1 LSKVVLNSVV
11 IEIEGELR
19 EKPVSPWS
27 ARMSMGTQEYAD
39 YQPASVRE
47 YSDCRGGIGME
58 SEEEPTDR
66 VWSSTSIELTKAR
79 YTSLGTLVTDAGDL
93 TTPPLLMIDFE
104 TDTYIFGNGKCYY
117 NNAGT
122 IADADASALAN
133 PTDCI
138 VFTDATD
145 SYLIVC
151 NGADVRYCTIG
162 KGGSSNWGTLSS
174 SNVKCM
180 ASHDK
185 RLIGVNAQGTTVFYS
200 ARDNCDDAAT
210 GAMSSFSISGD
221 WTAAKDLFEGKS
233 LVTDEPIL
241 YMVTDIGLVVIDF
254 WTRVAYLQEVT
265 YPSTAYALVGTYWN
279 GSVFV
284 ATGAGMAKVDKGVF
298 NDMWGPDADDG
309 LPSDVAGYIYALAR
323 ATRWMAIAVSGN
335 TKSCILKR
343 NVSIGGWQEVYTSTS
358 NIRCVHYTNLVA
370 PGRLWFGEGN
380 NVRFAMFP
388 DKTHDV
394 TKVSGYTY
402 AASGEVIF
410 PRLSKLSVIP
420 KIAVEVSALT
430 EDCDIVT
437 ENHNEKIEIYARVD
451 DTSAWGSAIGTFSTD
466 GAPTPLLFASGA
478 GAAFNDIQLK
488 AKLIRGT
495 VTTAS
500 PKLKSLALKF
510 IPNPSIVS
518 SWTFSLAARG
528 KDAKRII
535 ANLET
540 ARDSA
545 TLVTFYPDGDTT
557 GTAKYVKIE
566 SLPSVQE
573 LDRIGVE
580 KILACVVTEVV

>member
-1 LSKVVLNSVV
+1 LAKVVLNSIP

-79 YTSLGTLVTDAGDL
+79 YTSLGPLVTDAGSL
-93 TTPPLLMIDFE
+93 GTPPLLMIDFE
-104 TDTYIFGNGKCYY
+104 TDTYIFGTSKCYY
-117 NNAGT
+117 NNSGT
-122 IADADASALAN
+122 IAVADASALAT

-151 NGADVRYCTIG
+151 NGADVRYCTVG
-162 KGGSSNWGTLSS
+162 KGGSSDWGTLST
-174 SNVKCM
+174 SNVKYL

-200 ARDNCDDAAT
+200 ARDNCDDAAA
-210 GAMSSFSISGD
+210 GAMSSFSIGGK
-221 WTAAKDLFEGKS
+221 WTAAKALFEGKS
-233 LVTDEPIL
+233 LVTDDPVL

-254 WTRVAYLQEVT
+254 WTRVAYPQEVT
-265 YPSTAYALVGTYWN
+265 YPSTSYAMVGAYWN

-284 ATGAGMAKVDKGVF
+284 GTGSGMAKVDKGVF

-309 LPSDVAGYIYALAR
+309 LPSDVAGYIYDLAL

-335 TKSCILKR
+335 TKSTILKR
-343 NVSIGGWQEVYTSTS
+343 NVSIGAWQEVYTSTS
-358 NIRCVHYTNLVA
+358 DIQCLHYTDLVA

-380 NVRFAMFP
+380 NVRFVMFP

-394 TKVSGYTY
+394 TKTSGYTY
-402 AASGEVIF
+402 AASGEVIY

-420 KIAVEVSALT
+420 KIAVEISALT
-430 EDCDIVT
+430 EDCNLVDT
-437 ENHNEKIEIYARVD
+437 HDEKIEIYARVD
-451 DTSAWGSAIGTFSTD
+451 DTAAWGDALGTFSTD
-466 GAPTPLLFASGA
+466 GAPTALLFASGA
-478 GAAFNDIQLK
+478 GTAFNDIQLK
-488 AKLIRGT
+488 AKLLRGT
-495 VTTAS
+495 TTTDS

-510 IPNPSIVS
+510 IPSPKVVL
-518 SWTFSLAARG
+518 SWTFNLAARG

-535 ANLET
+535 ANLEA
-540 ARDSA
+540 ARDKT
-545 TLVTFYPDGDTT
+545 TLMTFYPDGDTT
-557 GTAKYVKIE
+557 GTAKYVKVE

-573 LDRIGVE
+573 LDRISVE
-580 KILACVVTEVV
+580 KTLSVVVSQVV